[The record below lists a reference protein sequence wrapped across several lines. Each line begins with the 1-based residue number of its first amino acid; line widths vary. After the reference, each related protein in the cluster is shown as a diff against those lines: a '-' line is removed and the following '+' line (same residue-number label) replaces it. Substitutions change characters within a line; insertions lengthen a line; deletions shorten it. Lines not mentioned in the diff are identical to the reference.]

1 MGPEGN
7 LLQTGGLVHVIAAG
21 RRLCPGE
28 IQRTELPPLQD
39 LASRPLKGASSQ
51 IRLYD
56 KVIR

>member
-1 MGPEGN
+1 
-7 LLQTGGLVHVIAAG
+7 VHVIAAG